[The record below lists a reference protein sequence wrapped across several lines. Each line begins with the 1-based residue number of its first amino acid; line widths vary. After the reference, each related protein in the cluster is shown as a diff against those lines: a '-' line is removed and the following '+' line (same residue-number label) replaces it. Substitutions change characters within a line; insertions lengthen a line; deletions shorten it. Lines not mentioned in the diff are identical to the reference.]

1 MDFYFNLVNTNINA
15 MQQKPILQKTYAK
28 NCGFCRKKPN
38 AHKKS
43 KTLFRKRY
51 DKPKTHGSVAVLAC
65 LNFADGNFA

>member
-15 MQQKPILQKTYAK
+15 MQQKPILQEAYAK
-28 NCGFCRKKPN
+28 NCGFCR
-38 AHKKS
+38 KKS